1 MEIIIILV
9 FISVVVYALYSSSN
23 KQKDKSDKQS
33 SYKSQPVS
41 FEVRLDQRHNTDG
54 DRLWIPQNQSVTV
67 SGYKIDGGMIYV
79 GEELGSVRNP
89 YSPDPA
95 LINPKLNVNK
105 RNPEHSGH
113 SMTYWPS
120 YSDIK
125 PEARAAYLDWLSN
138 GRKNPTA
145 YIGYVFLFLYGL
157 ERRLLIDFDKSE
169 KPNTEARTIIAE
181 LERLLS
187 IYGYNSSFNGYAS
200 SFLAIARLRYQTS
213 DDFTVYKEEGVRW
226 GEYPL
231 NFKIALAQLSKNK
244 QPIPSS
250 YALLWAEYH
259 PEVYF
264 RTPAQRCREEFGKL
278 FDIRYREKFGE
289 GLVIEPNKSY
299 LKINYQPAS
308 SSIYPISYE
317 AKDLPD
323 LTRLSKPISQIRGII
338 DQCTEE
344 LNSYSRFVGR
354 KPEEKSSLSAI
365 SLLPKELVAEMNL
378 GKVASLRS
386 LAQNLLQSQETA
398 ELPTRELLNL
408 MDINDNKV
416 LSKSDCVSVAQMLGI
431 LGYGIEPDIRF
442 GDNRIDPSGKAV
454 LFSLDENEPR
464 TPGPSYKAAAAA
476 LHLATAISAA
486 DGSVSEAE
494 ELHLERHLE
503 SSLHLS
509 QPERKRLR
517 AYMKWLILSSPG
529 FSSLRK
535 YIASLDDL
543 SRKSIGFFLINVAHA
558 DGIIDPGEIK
568 TLKKIYKLLKLDEE
582 TIYSDIHS
590 IQSGGATEPVTVQ
603 KASSDHAE
611 YPIPERVFS
620 APETGNRTL
629 VLDQNVIE
637 IRRQDT
643 QRIHILLS
651 DIFSQEEEHGAT
663 QSQASDISTGKV
675 QTVFGLDELH
685 GRLVRELA
693 TRNYWSREDFEQLC
707 DNYGLMPDGAME
719 TINIATYNLFDNP
732 FIEEDDGLEINPD
745 IVKEITT

>member
-1 MEIIIILV
+1 MEIIIIPIL
-9 FISVVVYALYSSSN
+9 IIIVYALYSASTKPKGKSSKHSQYN
-23 KQKDKSDKQS
+23 V
-33 SYKSQPVS
+33 QPVT
-41 FEVRLDQRHNTDG
+41 FEVQQGQPYTADADK
-54 DRLWIPQNQSVTV
+54 LWIPQNQLITV
-67 SGYKIDGGMIYV
+67 SGYQIDGGMIYV
-79 GEELGSVRNP
+79 GEGLGSVRNP

-95 LINPKLNVNK
+95 LINPKLKVNNI
-105 RNPEHSGH
+105 NPDHAGH

-120 YSDIK
+120 YNDIK
-125 PEARAAYLDWLSN
+125 PEARAAYLDWLST

-145 YIGYVFLFLYGL
+145 HIGYVFLFFYGL
-157 ERRLLIDFDKSE
+157 ERRLLIDSGTSE
-169 KPNTEARTIIAE
+169 KASSEAAAIISE
-181 LERLLS
+181 VERLLD
-187 IYGYNSSFNGYAS
+187 IYSCDSSFNGYAS
-200 SFLAIARLRYQTS
+200 SFLGIARLKFQSS
-213 DDFTVYKEEGVRW
+213 DDFTVYKEEGVSW

-231 NFKIALAQLSKNK
+231 SFRIALARLSKNR

-317 AKDLPD
+317 VKDLPD

-354 KPEEKSSLSAI
+354 RPEEKSSLSAI
-365 SLLPKELVAEMNL
+365 SLLPKELITQMDL
-378 GKVASLRS
+378 GNVASLRKW
-386 LAQNLLQSQETA
+386 AQNLLQSQETA
-398 ELPTRELLNL
+398 ELPARELLNL
-408 MDINDNKV
+408 MDIKGDKA
-416 LSKSDCVSVAQMLGI
+416 LSKSDCVSIAQMLGT

-442 GDNRIDPSGKAV
+442 GDNKIDPAGKAV

-464 TPGPSYKAAAAA
+464 TPGPSYKAASAA
-476 LHLATAISAA
+476 LHLAAAISAA

-494 ELHLERHLE
+494 EMHLERHLE

-509 QPERKRLR
+509 QPEQKRLR
-517 AYMKWLILSSPG
+517 VYMRWLILSSPG

-535 YIASLDDL
+535 HINSLDEL
-543 SRKSIGFFLINVAHA
+543 SRKSIGFFLINVAYA
-558 DGIIDPGEIK
+558 DGIVDPDEIK

-590 IQSGGATEPVTVQ
+590 IQSGGAAEPVTVQ
-603 KASSDHAE
+603 KASPDSAE

-620 APETGNRTL
+620 APMTSSSKLDLDHRAIEEKKKDTQKIQDILSTIFTQEEAILESVKPVLSNVGKEGIL
-629 VLDQNVIE
+629 GLDQA
-637 IRRQDT
+637 
-643 QRIHILLS
+643 HS
-651 DIFSQEEEHGAT
+651 G
-663 QSQASDISTGKV
+663 
-675 QTVFGLDELH
+675 
-685 GRLVRELA
+685 LVRELA
-693 TRNYWSREDFEQLC
+693 VQSYWSREDFEQLC
-707 DNYGLMPDGAME
+707 DKYGLMPDGAME
-719 TINIATYNLFDNP
+719 TINAVTYDQFDNP
-732 FIEEDDGLEINPD
+732 FIEEDGRIEINPD

>member
-1 MEIIIILV
+1 MEIIVILIFIIVL
-9 FISVVVYALYSSSN
+9 VYALYSSSA
-23 KQKDKSDKQS
+23 KRKDKSSKPS
-33 SYKSQPVS
+33 SQYIVQQVS
-41 FEVRLDQRHNTDG
+41 FDVQQRQPYTADAG
-54 DRLWIPQNQSVTV
+54 KLWIAQNQPVTV
-67 SGYKIDGGMIYV
+67 SGYQIDGGLIYV

-95 LINPKLNVNK
+95 LINPTLKVNK
-105 RNPEHSGH
+105 THPDHSGY

-120 YSDIK
+120 YNDIT
-125 PEARAAYLDWLSN
+125 PEARAAYLDWLSA

-145 YIGYVFLFLYGL
+145 YIGYVFLFFYGL
-157 ERRLLIDFDKSE
+157 ERRLLIDSDTSE
-169 KPNTEARTIIAE
+169 KARSEAAVIISE
-181 LERLLS
+181 VEKLLD
-187 IYGYNSSFNGYAS
+187 IYGYDSSFNGHAS
-200 SFLAIARLRYQTS
+200 SFLSLARLKFQTG
-213 DDFTVYKEEGVRW
+213 DDFTVYKEEGVGW

-231 NFKIALAQLSKNK
+231 NFKIALARLSKNR

-250 YALLWAEYH
+250 HALLWAEYH

-317 AKDLPD
+317 VKDLPD

-354 KPEEKSSLSAI
+354 KPEEKLSLSAI
-365 SLLPKELVAEMNL
+365 SLLPKELITQMNL
-378 GKVASLRS
+378 GNVASLRS
-386 LAQNLLQSQETA
+386 LAQNLLQSRETA
-398 ELPTRELLNL
+398 ELPARELLNL
-408 MDINDNKV
+408 MDITGDKA
-416 LSKSDCVSVAQMLGI
+416 LSKSDCVSIAQMLGI

-442 GDNRIDPSGKAV
+442 GDNRIEPAGKAV

-464 TPGPSYKAAAAA
+464 TPGPSYKAASAA
-476 LHLATAISAA
+476 LHLATAICAA

-517 AYMKWLILSSPG
+517 AYMKWLILSSQG

-535 YIASLDDL
+535 HITSLDDL
-543 SRKSIGFFLINVAHA
+543 SRKSIGFFLINVAYA
-558 DGIIDPGEIK
+558 DGIVDPDEIK

-582 TIYSDIHS
+582 AIYSDIHS
-590 IQSGGATEPVTVQ
+590 IQSGGATEPVTIQ
-603 KASSDHAE
+603 KASPDHLE

-620 APETGNRTL
+620 APMTSSSKLDLDHRAIEEKKKDTQKIQDILSTIFTQEEAILESVEPLLSNIGKEGIL
-629 VLDQNVIE
+629 GLDQA
-637 IRRQDT
+637 
-643 QRIHILLS
+643 HS
-651 DIFSQEEEHGAT
+651 G
-663 QSQASDISTGKV
+663 
-675 QTVFGLDELH
+675 
-685 GRLVRELA
+685 LVRELA
-693 TRNYWSREDFEQLC
+693 VQGNWSREDFEQLC
-707 DNYGLMPDGAME
+707 DKYGLMPDGAME
-719 TINIATYNLFDNP
+719 TINSATYDLFDNP
-732 FIEEDDGLEINPD
+732 FIEEDEGIEINPD
-745 IVKEITT
+745 IAKEIAE

>member
-23 KQKDKSDKQS
+23 KQKNKSGKPS
-33 SYKSQPVS
+33 SHNIKP
-41 FEVRLDQRHNTDG
+41 FEARQDQRLNADG
-54 DRLWIPQNQSVTV
+54 DRFWIPQNQQVTV
-67 SGYKIDGGMIYV
+67 SGYKIDGGLIYV
-79 GEELGSVRNP
+79 GESLGSVRNP
-89 YSPDPA
+89 HSPDPA
-95 LINPKLNVNK
+95 LINPKLKVNK
-105 RNPEHSGH
+105 TSLDHAGS

-125 PEARAAYLDWLSN
+125 PAARAAYLDWLST

-145 YIGYVFLFLYGL
+145 YIGYVFLFFYGL
-157 ERRLLIDFDKSE
+157 ERRLLIDSDKSGVSLS
-169 KPNTEARTIIAE
+169 EAATIISE
-181 LERLLS
+181 VERLLG
-187 IYGYNSSFNGYAS
+187 IYGYNGSFNRYAS
-200 SFLAIARLRYQTS
+200 NFLDVIRLKFQVE
-213 DDFTVYKEEGVRW
+213 DLIVEKEETTRW
-226 GEYPL
+226 GEYPVS
-231 NFKIALAQLSKNK
+231 FQIALARLAKNG
-244 QPIPSS
+244 QPVSVE
-250 YALLWAEYH
+250 YALRWAKYH
-259 PEVYF
+259 SDIYL
-264 RTPAQRCREEFGKL
+264 RTPATRCREEFERL
-278 FDIRYREKFGE
+278 FEIRYRENFGDGIIVE
-289 GLVIEPNKSY
+289 ANKSCI
-299 LKINYQPAS
+299 KIDYRPAT
-308 SSIYPISYE
+308 SSIFPMTLEIT
-317 AKDLPD
+317 DLPD
-323 LTRLSKPISQIRGII
+323 ISGMTKPASQIRGII
-338 DQCTEE
+338 DRCTEE
-344 LNSYSRFVGR
+344 LSAYSRFIGR

-365 SLLPKELVAEMNL
+365 SLLPKELITQMNL
-378 GKVASLRS
+378 GKVDSLS
-386 LAQNLLQSQETA
+386 CWAKNLLQRYEIA
-398 ELPTRELLNL
+398 ELQVEELLNVMETRSDKTL
-408 MDINDNKV
+408 A
-416 LSKSDCVSVAQMLGI
+416 KSDCVSIAQMLGI

-442 GDNRIDPSGKAV
+442 GDHKIDPAGKAV
-454 LFSLDENEPR
+454 LFSLDEDEPR
-464 TPGPSYKAAAAA
+464 TPGPSYKSAAAA

-558 DGIIDPGEIK
+558 DGIVDPDEIK

-603 KASSDHAE
+603 KASPDHAE
-611 YPIPERVFS
+611 YPIPERAFS
-620 APETGNRTL
+620 PPEVRDRTL

-651 DIFSQEEEHGAT
+651 DIFSQEEEQGAT
-663 QSQASDISTGKV
+663 QFQASDISKGRM
-675 QTVFGLDELH
+675 QTVFGLDEFH
-685 GRLVRELA
+685 GCLVRELA
-693 TRNYWSREDFEQLC
+693 TRSYWSREDFERLC

-719 TINIATYNLFDNP
+719 TINTATYDLFDNP

-745 IVKEITT
+745 IVKEIAT

>member
-1 MEIIIILV
+1 MEIIVILTFIIV
-9 FISVVVYALYSSSN
+9 IVYVLYSSST
-23 KQKDKSDKQS
+23 KQKGKPSKPS
-33 SYKSQPVS
+33 SYKIKPVS
-41 FEVRLDQRHNTDG
+41 VEVRQVQHHNADG

-67 SGYKIDGGMIYV
+67 SDYRIDGGLIYV
-79 GEELGSVRNP
+79 GEELDSVRNA

-95 LINPKLNVNK
+95 LINPKLKVNK
-105 RNPEHSGH
+105 INPDHSGH

-120 YSDIK
+120 YNDIK
-125 PEARAAYLDWLSN
+125 PEARAAYLDWLST

-145 YIGYVFLFLYGL
+145 YIGYVFLFFYGL
-157 ERRLLIDFDKSE
+157 ERRLLIDSDKSE
-169 KPNTEARTIIAE
+169 KPCTEAAAIIAE
-181 LERLLS
+181 VERLLS
-187 IYGYNSSFNGYAS
+187 IYGYDSSFNGYAS
-200 SFLAIARLRYQTS
+200 SFLAIARLKFQTS
-213 DDFTVYKEEGVRW
+213 DDSAVYKEEGVRW

-231 NFKIALAQLSKNK
+231 NFKIALARLSKNR

-250 YALLWAEYH
+250 HALLWAEYH

-317 AKDLPD
+317 VKDLPD
-323 LTRLSKPISQIRGII
+323 LTRLSKPVSQIRGII

-365 SLLPKELVAEMNL
+365 SLLPKELITQMNL
-378 GKVASLRS
+378 GNVTSLRKW
-386 LAQNLLQSQETA
+386 AQNLLQSQETA
-398 ELPTRELLNL
+398 ELPPRELLNL
-408 MDINDNKV
+408 MDITGDKA
-416 LSKSDCVSVAQMLGI
+416 LSKSDCVSIAQMLGI

-442 GDNRIDPSGKAV
+442 SDNRIDPAGKAV

-464 TPGPSYKAAAAA
+464 TPGPSYKAASAA
-476 LHLATAISAA
+476 LHLAAAICAA

-517 AYMKWLILSSPG
+517 AYMKWLVLSYQG

-535 YIASLDDL
+535 HITSLDDL
-543 SRKSIGFFLINVAHA
+543 SRKSIGFFLINVACA
-558 DGIIDPGEIK
+558 DGIVDPDEIK

-603 KASSDHAE
+603 NASPDHVE
-611 YPIPERVFS
+611 YPIPERAFS
-620 APETGNRTL
+620 APAAGDRTL
-629 VLDQNVIE
+629 FLDQKI
-637 IRRQDT
+637 IDDRRQDT

-651 DIFSQEEEHGAT
+651 DIFSRNEEQEVT
-663 QSQASDISTGKV
+663 QSQDSVLSSGKM
-675 QTVFGLDELH
+675 QTVFGLDESH
-685 GRLVRELA
+685 GGLVRELVV
-693 TRNYWSREDFEQLC
+693 RGYWSREDFERLC
-707 DNYGLMPDGAME
+707 DKYGLMPDGAME
-719 TINIATYNLFDNP
+719 TINTATYDLFDNP
-732 FIEEDDGLEINPD
+732 FIEEDEGIEINPD
-745 IVKEITT
+745 IVKEIAE